1 MEEIFTCN
9 ICRHQYEDP
18 IILPCYKTTCSKHVY
33 LETNGVKFKCD
44 FCNNEHDLKNDK
56 YPIDENM
63 NKLIEISKNYIDIN
77 SVKYG
82 KNNMLA
88 SHFCKEIE
96 FLMNEAQLLINDP
109 KYYINEYFNG
119 LRNKID
125 LTKEN
130 YVKMI
135 EDNYDK
141 TISKV
146 NDLEDVCKL
155 NILNKPDEF
164 KEAIKKTD
172 DYLTN
177 WKSDLEIPD
186 FTKDMEWSILRF
198 KAESEVQKLKYMIN
212 KFQNDLLLN
221 KEYKFNAKSV
231 SEENNFGDLDI
242 RNIINNED
250 RLEGT
255 LRMTIT
261 DFSLLKY
268 SQNYQYSSEWCIVN
282 KLPWNMSAKIITSN
296 SFHLGLKVYVKPIL
310 VLDNFINTDISVKF
324 LNNNN
329 KTSDKINLKQ
339 SITKNAKSKFFSMKY
354 IMDSKNEIYNE
365 ENDSVT
371 LEATIKI
378 VD

>member
-1 MEEIFTCN
+1 MTVLRMWVHENLRVF
-9 ICRHQYEDP
+9 
-18 IILPCYKTTCSKHVY
+18 
-33 LETNGVKFKCD
+33 
-44 FCNNEHDLKNDK
+44 HDRL
-56 YPIDENM
+56 
-63 NKLIEISKNYIDIN
+63 
-77 SVKYG
+77 
-82 KNNMLA
+82 
-88 SHFCKEIE
+88 
-96 FLMNEAQLLINDP
+96 
-109 KYYINEYFNG
+109 
-119 LRNKID
+119 
-125 LTKEN
+125 
-130 YVKMI
+130 
-135 EDNYDK
+135 
-141 TISKV
+141 
-146 NDLEDVCKL
+146 
-155 NILNKPDEF
+155 
-164 KEAIKKTD
+164 
-172 DYLTN
+172 
-177 WKSDLEIPD
+177 
-186 FTKDMEWSILRF
+186 
-198 KAESEVQKLKYMIN
+198 
-212 KFQNDLLLN
+212 
-221 KEYKFNAKSV
+221 
-231 SEENNFGDLDI
+231 
-242 RNIINNED
+242 INNED